1 MTEKAQTSHF
11 IHEIIDADLLA
22 GKNDGQVVTR
32 FPPEPNGYLHIGH
45 AKAICLNFSTA
56 KKYGGRCHLRFDDTD
71 PSKEE
76 QTFVDAITKDVHW
89 LGFDCSERLYYA
101 SDYFQQM
108 YDYAVALIRK
118 EKAYVC
124 DLSVEE
130 FKVCRGVPTRPGK
143 ESPNRNRPVDENLRL
158 FEEMRDGK
166 HPDGSLVLRARIDMA
181 SPNLHLRDPAMYRI
195 QHAHHHRTGNTWCV
209 YPMYDWAH
217 GLEDS
222 IEGITHSL
230 CTLEFEV
237 HRPLYDWFL
246 NQLDVHHPQQIEF
259 ARLNVSY
266 LLTSKRKVNKLIDDG
281 FVRGLD
287 DPRLATLAGLRRRGY
302 PAEAIRNFCDE
313 VGITKYDSLTD
324 IALLEHHVRSVLN
337 ITASRRLA
345 VLRPLKVILTNL
357 DEAKTFSAA
366 NNPEDEAAGQREVV
380 LSPELYIEQT
390 DFMEDPPKKYFR
402 LGPGRSVRLRYAGF
416 ITCDEVV
423 KDPVTGEL
431 VEVHCRWE
439 PPEAAVK
446 VKGTI
451 HWVSCDTAL
460 PVDVRLY
467 EHLFTSE
474 TPGDEEN
481 YEDHIRP
488 NSLETVHAFAE
499 PALAGAG
506 LAEGVQFERLGYFA
520 RDSDSSDDRLVFNRT
535 VALKSAWKG
544 KR

>member
-76 QTFVDAITKDVHW
+76 QTFVDAIMKDVHW